1 MNGISHDEGIR
12 LCEDILEQL
21 EELDQQDFIAG
32 VELEPYENSNE
43 DDL

>member
-12 LCEDILEQL
+12 LCEVILEQL

-32 VELEPYENSNE
+32 VELELYENSNE